1 MGQALILC
9 PGRELAFIENFDLL
23 LHSFELVAAIFQQL
37 GGALYYFL
45 RGIDGVAQGMQV
57 LPQSPDLLRL
67 LDALDALLGE
77 EVQP

>member
-37 GGALYYFL
+37 GGPLIATEHLLKRQLTGLNL
-45 RGIDGVAQGMQV
+45 RNQLLKLLQSSLVAG
-57 LPQSPDLLRL
+57 R
-67 LDALDALLGE
+67 
-77 EVQP
+77 